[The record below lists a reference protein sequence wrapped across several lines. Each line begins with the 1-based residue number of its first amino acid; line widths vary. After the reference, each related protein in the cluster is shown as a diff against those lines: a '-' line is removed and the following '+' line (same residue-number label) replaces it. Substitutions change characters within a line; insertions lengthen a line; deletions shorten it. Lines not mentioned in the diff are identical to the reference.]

1 MCVPHTYDVEMTKT
15 IDTKL
20 EIKSWEENP
29 YQEFPDGRKFTRA
42 AVELGGNDGIESAT
56 FDSLMFYRADGTS
69 SYVTVMQVEAT
80 IDGRNG
86 SFVLQGTG
94 GFDGT
99 SASGEST
106 VIPGSGTGELTGLRG
121 TMTSVSTHDD
131 YPNMPIT
138 LTYAFE

>member
-1 MCVPHTYDVEMTKT
+1 MTKT

-20 EIKSWEENP
+20 EIKSWDENP
-29 YQEFPDGRKFTRA
+29 YREFPDGRKFTRA